1 MALTLKTKRV
11 IRIALAHEQLASELI
26 AKIATPAPLSS
37 SLKKALAIMN
47 PDKRA
52 VEELIVRLEAGSGNI
67 STRTEAVLRI
77 AMCSDPEYRNL
88 VSEIEA

>member
-26 AKIATPAPLSS
+26 SKIAVPAPLSRD
-37 SLKKALAIMN
+37 LKKALEIMN

-52 VEELIVRLEAGSGNI
+52 VAELIVRLEAGSGNI
-67 STRTEAVLRI
+67 SSRTEAVMRI
-77 AMCSDPEYRNL
+77 AMSSDPEFRNL
-88 VSEIEA
+88 VSEIEI